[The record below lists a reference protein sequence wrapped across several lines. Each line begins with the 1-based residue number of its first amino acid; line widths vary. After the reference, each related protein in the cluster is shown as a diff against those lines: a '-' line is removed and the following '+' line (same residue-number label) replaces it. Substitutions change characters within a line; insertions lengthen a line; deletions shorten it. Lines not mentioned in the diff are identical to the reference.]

1 MEARNSFSFNNS
13 SSASMYRRRSSGSE
27 SSIPTTS
34 RHGIWVEV
42 QDPMV
47 PFSNAE
53 ILQEHNSKYYSNSWE
68 LTQDMQ
74 FFAVDK
80 IEEDIPFLEADHNR
94 DSCLIDQVHQ
104 DDQECSDQGDS
115 DSLMEDGA
123 FHAEHITNAAE
134 EIGHDEESE
143 EEVGRIKEDDEGLEQ
158 VSSSQPQF
166 STKPRPGAVTC
177 TTPNERVSNPED
189 PAFSQ
194 QHTEEDTSDDCDHSQ
209 DQDIVES
216 TSHAHTAASNSSNS
230 AESSFLT
237 RPFALTPP
245 VISSVNNLYSL
256 NNRNTQR
263 QLVRSGWLFKQ
274 REVLKSWNRR
284 YFVLLKRTNL
294 QSGSISASFQYY
306 KSTNFSKLRG
316 EIQLQDGPVWIR
328 FLQNH
333 ESKRPFCFE
342 VCQGD
347 YSMVCQGTDQDD
359 VNGWVHHLQ
368 SLNSDVR
375 RMAESSSTNS
385 SHTDRRRPNSS
396 NRPPVYSTSTQRTI
410 GKNKIEAS
418 PLSNASSSY
427 KTRPQAIISH
437 LESTRK
443 KPYSTSNTLS
453 DSKVVDRVKTK
464 RERANRTRESNIMA
478 EVRRIFQAPKSRDA
492 MKCRSFVKSID
503 FQNKSHDDP
512 VKRIREFHGEMVES
526 VLREHGTRLVR
537 LQQTSSSFNMDSTTS
552 VLRKVASDIIQMKE
566 FKELESVIRYCTRVY
581 LEELIYLP
589 LFDGLQSHLRQ
600 EYQEEDISINRK
612 LRWLQGKDQAHFHIP
627 NSIKSPTGWRK
638 SWRLLSRIIS
648 HTLPTLKYEVLVA
661 TIHDIQAAYHRQHEV
676 PVDLEPDELLPVLTY
691 VIVHSGLDNLM
702 SLKVLLTEFSTPNAT
717 QTGNPGDDLA
727 LHLFTAA
734 VEIIKTVRI
743 PAVLEDIF
751 RDPVAISIDADWC
764 RYFDFEPEKTYR
776 YGAAIHEVTM
786 HGMTAFGLSVTHGH
800 ILVTVNGQNV
810 VLWPYQDIINFL
822 QVTTPPYRLSFISS
836 ADYFKILT
844 TTKSLWNVALM
855 YACQR
860 GDIASVQMLLANGAE
875 VNYVAHECGGNSPLH
890 VAVSA
895 LHFNVVSYLLQHGA
909 RVNAIGEYGRSALH
923 MVGAPC
929 VMPCSY
935 WEIPDRYDWRDS
947 NFSSSYSRTASSVDT
962 FVSTPTTQK
971 SANSVPHY
979 KFNERII
986 LTIRKLL
993 NHGASLDQVD
1003 LYGNTILML
1012 LADKG
1017 CLGGID
1023 VVMEADSAFALNA
1036 QNWVHGMSALTLAA
1050 MQGQYEI
1057 VEALLDYGA
1066 FVDLRTLHGE
1076 SALHF
1081 AAANANRSICEI
1093 LIEKGATGNAQT
1105 NEGLTP
1111 LMVAVSK
1118 GHSVSLFE
1126 HFNFRDRRLLLPSLQ
1141 RRGASSVPYTAAIT
1155 NGTNFFTDNS
1165 VDESQLATPNVQADD
1180 HRVMETVEYLL
1191 DQHANTEFVN
1201 RQYRTSLHY
1210 AAMYGD
1216 NTIYEFLRGQFER
1229 HRESGQFSVDFHDIP
1244 DINGYSAT
1252 SFLQEREEEVHPE
1265 MEGFIYEERDGEKE
1279 LVAGSL
1285 ESLVRAIFQSQH
1297 TNWEEIATI
1306 VQFCDDCCQF
1316 GALLALLRAHLTT
1329 IDSIDSTD
1337 TLAYNNNGGRT
1348 TPLFSLRII
1357 LNILDMIIHSVRH
1370 QQVMDLEV
1378 CETVCRI
1385 MSQIFVMMGEQDR
1398 QCMQW
1403 LRCYSILP
1411 GFLDACRSGRLYE
1424 FQWQSSCGLQ
1434 YAELM
1439 DLLKEAKKQDPT
1451 LMFIEEENEDQNEG
1465 SCKIK
1470 VEKEVLEGAFPK
1482 SDSLLTTTMDVS
1494 DPTMNMRHRLCIA
1507 GVWTGLEGQA
1517 AENFSSPDTIGKR
1530 LNCDNHKTNFLVK
1543 GLSNERARLWILE
1556 LDAMIFAQQIT
1567 LLQHCLFSRIKLSE
1581 FLASKRDATK
1591 TPFYDR
1597 LRKLHNHITTWI
1609 VSHILTYEDV
1619 DQRAQLLAYY
1629 IKVAAI
1635 CLSPIQNFDGFMAIM
1650 NATNDTSIFRLQKTW
1665 GRLLPQ
1671 SRELWH
1677 ELKKH
1682 TENAGRTLN
1691 KALREASPP
1700 SVPYIGVVI
1709 QNIVVSQ
1716 EYPDF
1721 VEENLV
1727 NLKKSRQRKAIVSTL
1742 SKHQQVPYLFQ
1753 VENRVIEHLCSR
1765 PNFGD
1770 QDSAFQRSLV
1780 LEPRVTKRQVQ
1791 DAKNLIVHESS
1802 QKPFENQNPFMRRNA
1817 AHK

>member
-1 MEARNSFSFNNS
+1 
-13 SSASMYRRRSSGSE
+13 
-27 SSIPTTS
+27 
-34 RHGIWVEV
+34 
-42 QDPMV
+42 MV

-53 ILQEHNSKYYSNSWE
+53 ILQEHNTKYYSNSHE
-68 LTQDMQ
+68 LKQDIH

-80 IEEDIPFLEADHNR
+80 VEEDIPVLEADHDR
-94 DSCLIDQVHQ
+94 DSFLVDQVLQ
-104 DDQECSDQGDS
+104 DDQECSDQDRSSFTDQCEDIAGVKDIDEEAEEDEGDMNEHHQVS
-115 DSLMEDGA
+115 ESNAQSQLDPEDTA
-123 FHAEHITNAAE
+123 FIQQHAE
-134 EIGHDEESE
+134 
-143 EEVGRIKEDDEGLEQ
+143 DD
-158 VSSSQPQF
+158 
-166 STKPRPGAVTC
+166 R
-177 TTPNERVSNPED
+177 
-189 PAFSQ
+189 
-194 QHTEEDTSDDCDHSQ
+194 SDADHSQ
-209 DQDIVES
+209 DRDIIES
-216 TSHAHTAASNSSNS
+216 MSRTQTAASHSSS
-230 AESSFLT
+230 HVESSPLT
-237 RPFALTPP
+237 RQFAQIPP
-245 VISSVNNLYSL
+245 VITSANSVYSL

-263 QLVRSGWLFKQ
+263 QLVRSGWLYKQ

-284 YFVLLKRTNL
+284 YFVLLKRINL

-306 KSTNFSKLRG
+306 KSTNFAKLRG

-359 VNGWVHHLQ
+359 VNGWVQHLQ

-375 RMAESSSTNS
+375 RLAESTSSASN
-385 SHTDRRRPNSS
+385 RRSTS
-396 NRPPVYSTSTQRTI
+396 TNRPPVYATSTQRTI
-410 GKNKIEAS
+410 GKPKISALPS
-418 PLSNASSSY
+418 SNATSSC
-427 KTRPQAIISH
+427 KTRPQAILSQ
-437 LESTRK
+437 LESSRK
-443 KPYSTSNTLS
+443 KSDTTFNPLS
-453 DSKVVDRVKTK
+453 ESKMVDRYKTK
-464 RERANRTRESNIMA
+464 RERATRTRESRVMA
-478 EVRRIFQAPKSRDA
+478 ELRRIFQAPKSREA
-492 MKCRSFVKSID
+492 IKCRSFVRSID
-503 FQNKSHDDP
+503 FQSKTLENP
-512 VKRIREFHGEMVES
+512 IKRIRDFHGELVEN

-537 LQQTSSSFNMDSTTS
+537 LQRTHSSFNMDSSTS
-552 VLRKVASDIIQMKE
+552 VLRKVASDNIQMKE
-566 FKELESVIRYCTRVY
+566 FKELESVIRYCTCVY

-589 LFDGLQSHLRQ
+589 LFDGLQAYLRQ
-600 EYQEEDISINRK
+600 EYQDEDISMNRK

-638 SWRLLSRIIS
+638 SWRLLSRMIV
-648 HTLPTLKYEVLVA
+648 HTLPTPKYEVLVA
-661 TIHDIQAAYHRQHEV
+661 TIQDIQAAYHRQHGV
-676 PVDLEPDELLPVLTY
+676 PVDLEPDELLPILTY

-702 SLKVLLTEFSTPNAT
+702 SLKVLLTEFSTLTAT
-717 QTGNPGDDLA
+717 QAGNTGDDLA
-727 LHLFTAA
+727 LHLFTAS
-734 VEIIKTVRI
+734 VELIKTVRI

-764 RYFDFEPEKTYR
+764 RYFDFEPEQTYR

-836 ADYFKILT
+836 TDYFKILT

-935 WEIPDRYDWRDS
+935 WESPDRYDGRES
-947 NFSSSYSRTASSVDT
+947 ILSSSHSTTTNSKTESSVDT
-962 FVSTPTTQK
+962 IMSSPSAQK
-971 SANSVPHY
+971 RTNSMSQFKY
-979 KFNERII
+979 NERII
-986 LTIRKLL
+986 LIIRKLL

-1023 VVMEADSAFALNA
+1023 VVMEADGAFALNA

-1050 MQGQYEI
+1050 KQGQYEI

-1105 NEGLTP
+1105 NKGLTP

-1126 HFNFRDRRLLLPSLQ
+1126 QFCFRDRRLLLPSLQ
-1141 RRGASSVPYTAAIT
+1141 RRGTASVPYTAVIT
-1155 NGTNFFTDNS
+1155 NDASFFADNN
-1165 VDESQLATPNVQADD
+1165 VDESQLVESNAQTDD
-1180 HRVMETVEYLL
+1180 YRVMETIEYLL
-1191 DQHANTEFVN
+1191 EQHANTEFVN
-1201 RQYRTSLHY
+1201 RQYRTTLHY
-1210 AAMYGD
+1210 AAIYGD
-1216 NTIYEFLRGQFER
+1216 KSIYEFLESQFER
-1229 HRESGQFSVDFHDIP
+1229 QRDSSQLSMPLHDIP
-1244 DINGYSAT
+1244 DINGYSAL
-1252 SFLQEREEEVHPE
+1252 SFLHKREEHFDPE
-1265 MEGFIYEERDGEKE
+1265 TEDFLYEERDGEKE
-1279 LVAGSL
+1279 LIAGSL
-1285 ESLVRAIFQSQH
+1285 ESLVRAIFQSRH
-1297 TNWEEIATI
+1297 TNWEDIATI
-1306 VQFCDDCCQF
+1306 VRFCDDCSQF
-1316 GALLALLRAHLTT
+1316 EALLTLLRAHLTT
-1329 IDSIDSTD
+1329 IESINSTD
-1337 TLAYNNNGGRT
+1337 TPTKEENGGKM
-1348 TPLFSLRII
+1348 TPVFSLRIV
-1357 LNILDMIIHSVRH
+1357 LSILDMIIHSVRH
-1370 QQVMDLEV
+1370 QQVIDLEV
-1378 CETVCRI
+1378 CEAVCRM
-1385 MSQIFVMMGEQDR
+1385 MSQIFVLMGEQDR

-1403 LRCYSILP
+1403 LKCYSILP
-1411 GFLDACRSGRLYE
+1411 SFLDACRSGRLYD
-1424 FQWQSSCGLQ
+1424 FQWQFPCELQ

-1439 DLLKEAKKQDPT
+1439 DLLKEAKKHDQT
-1451 LMFIEEENEDQNEG
+1451 LLFIEEEKEDPCEESYKLSVQDE
-1465 SCKIK
+1465 
-1470 VEKEVLEGAFPK
+1470 LLTGAFPK
-1482 SDSLLTTTMDVS
+1482 SNSLLKSLDAS
-1494 DPTMNMRHRLCIA
+1494 DPNMHNIRRRLCIA
-1507 GVWTGLEGQA
+1507 GVWTGPGEQMTQQYT
-1517 AENFSSPDTIGKR
+1517 STDTIEKKIH
-1530 LNCDNHKTNFLVK
+1530 CDNHKTNFLVK

-1567 LLQHCLFSRIKLSE
+1567 LLQHCLFSRIKMSE
-1581 FLASKRDATK
+1581 FLAGKRDATK

-1682 TENAGRTLN
+1682 TENAARTLN

-1700 SVPYIGVVI
+1700 TVPYIGVVI

-1721 VEENLV
+1721 VEDNLV

-1742 SKHQQVPYLFQ
+1742 SKLQQVPYLFP
-1753 VENRVIEHLCSR
+1753 VEKRVIEHLCSS
-1765 PNFGD
+1765 PKYGD
-1770 QDSAFQRSLV
+1770 QDSAFQRSLI
-1780 LEPRVTKRQVQ
+1780 LEPRVTKRQVEE
-1791 DAKNLIVHESS
+1791 KNLIAHDTSH
-1802 QKPFENQNPFMRRNA
+1802 KPFDTQTSFMRRNA